1 MIDFLQNLL
10 SLSCMIS
17 VFRIQ
22 EYVGMSYTT
31 WTYYVFVILQDE
43 DQESVFMP
51 NKNGKNYL
59 CYLPKV
65 EKSKSGKPTVQ
76 LNMSSM
82 IVESEK
88 RVKLKTPDEL
98 LEALKEQCFVR
109 VRICRWILFCM
120 RIMTIIYILESYL
133 KRKVKL

>member
-1 MIDFLQNLL
+1 
-10 SLSCMIS
+10 MIS
-17 VFRIQ
+17 VFRIL
-22 EYVGMSYTT
+22 EYIGLNLLC
-31 WTYYVFVILQDE
+31 FLQDE

-65 EKSKSGKPTVQ
+65 EKSKSGKPSIQV
-76 LNMSSM
+76 NMSSM

-109 VRICRWILFCM
+109 VRIYC
-120 RIMTIIYILESYL
+120 
-133 KRKVKL
+133 

>member
-1 MIDFLQNLL
+1 MPYAI
-10 SLSCMIS
+10 
-17 VFRIQ
+17 
-22 EYVGMSYTT
+22 
-31 WTYYVFVILQDE
+31 WTYYDFMILQDD

-59 CYLPKV
+59 CFLPKM
-65 EKSKSGKPTVQ
+65 EKSKSGKPAIQ

-109 VRICRWILFCM
+109 VG
-120 RIMTIIYILESYL
+120 IYH
-133 KRKVKL
+133 

>member
-1 MIDFLQNLL
+1 MSPDVGERHISIYNSICLTSYSTLFLIAKFWQNLL
-10 SLSCMIS
+10 SLKCMIS
-17 VFRIQ
+17 VFRIL
-22 EYVGMSYTT
+22 EYIGLNLLC
-31 WTYYVFVILQDE
+31 FLQDE

-65 EKSKSGKPTVQ
+65 EKSKSGKPSIQV
-76 LNMSSM
+76 NMSSM

-109 VRICRWILFCM
+109 VRIYCWI
-120 RIMTIIYILESYL
+120 
-133 KRKVKL
+133 